1 VRFYVLILY
10 LQTNKT
16 LLAMT
21 PKRILLQSSVVLIFS
36 ALLVGCGPSSQ
47 KGKWTDA
54 DKEKARTEMEKTLL
68 NPATEGSEF
77 FAAKEVRDQFLD
89 CSIGKL
95 EQSYASYDD
104 ANKDLKGCEKI
115 GEECALALL
124 APAGEAE
131 ADSTDA
137 ATQEE
142 APKEQ

>member
-1 VRFYVLILY
+1 VRFYVCNPLSSDK
-10 LQTNKT
+10 QN

-21 PKRILLQSSVVLIFS
+21 LKRILLQSSVALVIS
-36 ALLVGCGPSSQ
+36 ALIVGCGPSSE
-47 KGKWTDA
+47 KGKWTDG
-54 DKEKARTEMEKTLL
+54 DKEKARTEIEKTLL
-68 NPATEGSEF
+68 NSATEGSEF
-77 FAAKEVRDQFLD
+77 FASKEVRDQFLD

-95 EQSYASYDD
+95 EQSYASYSD

-131 ADSTDA
+131 ADRTDA

-142 APKEQ
+142 TPNEQ